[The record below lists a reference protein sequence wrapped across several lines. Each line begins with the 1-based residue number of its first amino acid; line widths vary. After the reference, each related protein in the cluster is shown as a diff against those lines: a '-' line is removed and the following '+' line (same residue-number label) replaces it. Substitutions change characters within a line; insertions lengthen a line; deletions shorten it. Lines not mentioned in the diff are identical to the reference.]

1 MPDTDPAGW
10 IRVLGAPP
18 APGSVTEG
26 RCDVVVWTT
35 ESGATCVVDSR
46 CPHQWSSLASEGV
59 VVGEELLC
67 TAHGW
72 RFDTAGRGTKLN
84 ALGRRDRKG
93 DVETVAHRVGTDG
106 AILVRRDEPTRG
118 EETR

>member
-10 IRVLGAPP
+10 IRVLSTAPE
-18 APGSVTEG
+18 PGTVTEG

-35 ESGATCVVDSR
+35 ESGTTCVVDSR

-72 RFDTAGRGTKLN
+72 RFDTGGRGTKLN

-93 DVETVAHRVGTDG
+93 DVETVAHLVGDDG
-106 AILVRRDEPTRG
+106 TVWACFDETARDEEAG
-118 EETR
+118 